1 MHAIRLVALL
11 SALLVPAFA
20 SSLEDSHLHRVGNHT
35 KRGPGGWNT
44 VTYPAGAHKESIPVQ
59 GGNLELFA
67 MSKKGLDKTKLK
79 RAVFVIH
86 GQVSQEFV
94 SKVN

>member
-1 MHAIRLVALL
+1 M
-11 SALLVPAFA
+11 
-20 SSLEDSHLHRVGNHT
+20 
-35 KRGPGGWNT
+35 
-44 VTYPAGAHKESIPVQ
+44 TYPAGAHKESIPVQ